1 MDPEADVGTQ
11 MKDKWGSGP
20 RAQGSGRRTVTD
32 TVASATDTV
41 ASATA
46 TDTVASA
53 FRRKVLCFLAA
64 ATFAILLAQAT
75 AAVAGERYALIVA
88 GASGGQEY
96 ERQYAAWSRDLAAV
110 LVDRMK
116 IDREHLKV
124 LTDTPDPAAAST
136 AANVRQFVNAVRR
149 GMTRADLLLIVL
161 IGHGTYD
168 GVDAKFNLV
177 GADLESAQWADLV
190 AGLPGRVVVVNTSSA
205 SFPFIERLTGER
217 RVVITATDS
226 VAQRFDTVF
235 PGYFIKAFQG
245 DAADIDKNDRISV
258 WEAFTAATGEVRRHY
273 QRRGQLATERAL
285 LDDNGDGIGQDAGGS
300 GEDGSLS
307 SHVYLDEPL
316 PGAQP
321 TDEILLKLLQKRAA
335 LEADLDELKVRRTFL
350 RPSEYQSEFER
361 LMVELARVNQEI
373 RARVKS

>member
-1 MDPEADVGTQ
+1 MRQ
-11 MKDKWGSGP
+11 ISGSGP
-20 RAQGSGRRTVTD
+20 KARGSGRRIGID
-32 TVASATDTV
+32 ID
-41 ASATA
+41 

-53 FRRKVLCFLAA
+53 FRRKVLCVLAA
-64 ATFAILLAQAT
+64 ATFAVLLAQPT
-75 AAVAGERYALIVA
+75 AAIAGERYALIVA

-96 ERQYAAWSRDLAAV
+96 ELQYAAWSRDLAAV

-136 AANVRQFVNAVRR
+136 AANVRQFVATVRR
-149 GMTRADLLLIVL
+149 GMTRDDLLLIVL

-245 DAADIDKNDRISV
+245 DTADIDKNNRISI
-258 WEAFTAATGEVRRHY
+258 WEAFTSATGEVRRHY

-285 LDDNGDGIGQDAGGS
+285 LDDNGDGIGRDAGGN

-335 LEADLDELKVRRTFL
+335 LEADFDELKVRRSFL

-361 LMVELARVNQEI
+361 LMIELARVNQEI

>member
-11 MKDKWGSGP
+11 MRNVSGSGP
-20 RAQGSGRRTVTD
+20 RAQGSGRC
-32 TVASATDTV
+32 
-41 ASATA
+41 

-53 FRRKVLCFLAA
+53 FRWKILCAVA
-64 ATFAILLAQAT
+64 ATLAVLLTQTT
-75 AAVAGERYALIVA
+75 AAVAGERYALIVS
-88 GASGGQEY
+88 GASGGEEY
-96 ERQYAAWSRDLAAV
+96 AAQYAAWTRDLSAV

-116 IDREHLKV
+116 IEREHLKV
-124 LTDTPDPAAAST
+124 LTDTPDPSAAST
-136 AANVRQFVNAVRR
+136 AANVRQYLNAVRR
-149 GMTRADLLLIVL
+149 AMTRDDLLFIVL

-217 RVVITATDS
+217 RVVIAATDS

-235 PGYFIKAFQG
+235 PGYFIKALQS
-245 DAADIDKNDRISV
+245 DAADIDKNDRISI
-258 WEAFTAATGEVRRHY
+258 WEAFAAATGEVRRHY

-285 LDDNGDGIGQDAGGS
+285 LDDNGDGVGQDAGGN
-300 GEDGSLS
+300 GEDGSLA

-335 LEADLDELKVRRTFL
+335 LEADLDELKVRRSFL
-350 RPSEYQSEFER
+350 RPSEYQAEFER
-361 LMVELARVNQEI
+361 LMVELARVNKDI